1 MEKLRSTVVTLR
13 WRAEGRTLLPLP
25 LCVEGAGPPD
35 MSSTGW
41 PLDGGLLYSM
51 ESLIVQWSG
60 QIWDVLKKDSGA
72 LLLQGDHPGPNL
84 ELQFWTSQRENLA
97 GIQLQIQ
104 SREVKEIMEIL
115 RRVKSSYYSSFQE
128 ISVKVNEALLE
139 AEDIDLH
146 LRPLRRLITNLEER
160 SFPQVDTLLPPLF
173 HSLCL
178 IWSHSRF
185 YCTAQR
191 MVVLLQEFC
200 NLILDKAFAYLIPE
214 ELFKMELEEGQER
227 VQITISVLH
236 TFKQLFHT
244 YRQKILGFFQH
255 NQTIK
260 LWDFPASLVFRRS
273 DRVLERLLMME
284 EVFAAALDF
293 LKLEKIEVG
302 GSRGKVLSEM
312 VFRMTEDFHE
322 GWRAL
327 RESKYDP
334 LDYSDQ
340 VFVHQHKRFME
351 QNRDFDQ
358 RLGTLL
364 NLAFHNSNN
373 LKSTMKLLQL
383 FGNLLE
389 RPRIHQLFS
398 ANDSV
403 LLDMFKQEVDHLHLL
418 LHQHRDES
426 GSVCLG
432 KNMPPVAGRLKWS
445 QELQSRILTNR
456 SHLSQMP
463 LGGTEAD
470 ATFRKCE
477 RLLED
482 LEQQDQEL
490 LSGWTE
496 GLEEVCQRH
505 LKDPLLTLDTNTGL
519 FHVNF
524 SPALTSVLREVKYL
538 GMLKRQNI
546 PKAALLLHSKRER
559 IYVQSQTLTLVTQ
572 WYNQLQGTILDV
584 EQGLVH
590 DELDKTRRQ
599 LDPALR
605 ELTWAQDD
613 PWDYIKSTQD
623 LVQSIWSRVRKSKA
637 NLEAIQNLMARL
649 SQCACVSRKSG
660 DSTPLLL
667 SDIDESVTKQH
678 ALISSTG
685 KQLHTL
691 LQENLSLL
699 AVADVNS
706 IEWQAYSDYVDHMV
720 LSGLCAATRCSLRYL
735 LDNTD
740 AARRIAPLFEVRL
753 VLKGDGMS
761 FDPPLDCSHTGNFF
775 DIVDKMVADILNQ
788 ASFIP
793 RVARHKR
800 LDHYQS
806 DINQIKELS
815 DMCWTLRSRA
825 RAATNKVRE
834 HQEVLNSYQ
843 HLWTDDR
850 SEFMRQFVL
859 YGRVLSPEEAELHEL
874 KKNPPTLE
882 NFKEQIDVFEC
893 LHERVSEM
901 EDGKVFCGWLQLDV
915 RPFKHTLM
923 NVIKRWSWM
932 LKEHLL
938 NHVQQSNVSSS
949 HGQVMHL

>member
-1 MEKLRSTVVTLR
+1 
-13 WRAEGRTLLPLP
+13 
-25 LCVEGAGPPD
+25 
-35 MSSTGW
+35 
-41 PLDGGLLYSM
+41 
-51 ESLIVQWSG
+51 
-60 QIWDVLKKDSGA
+60 
-72 LLLQGDHPGPNL
+72 
-84 ELQFWTSQRENLA
+84 
-97 GIQLQIQ
+97 
-104 SREVKEIMEIL
+104 MEIL

-128 ISVKVNEALLE
+128 ICVKVDEALLE
-139 AEDIDLH
+139 AEDVDLH

-200 NLILDKAFAYLIPE
+200 NLILDKAFAYLIPQ

-227 VQITISVLH
+227 VQISISVLR

-244 YRQKILGFFQH
+244 HRQKILGYFQH
-255 NQTIK
+255 NQTVK

-273 DRVLERLLMME
+273 DRVLERLLMMQE
-284 EVFAAALDF
+284 MFAAALDF
-293 LKLEKIEVG
+293 LKLEKIQVG

-312 VFRMTEDFHE
+312 VSRMSEEFHE

-334 LDYSDQ
+334 LDYSDP
-340 VFVHQHKRFME
+340 VFVHQHQCFME
-351 QNRDFDQ
+351 QNRAFEQ

-364 NLAFHNSNN
+364 NLFFHSSNN
-373 LKSTMKLLQL
+373 LKSTKKLLQL

-398 ANDSV
+398 ANDTV
-403 LLDMFKQEVDHLHLL
+403 LLDLFKQEVEHLHLL

-432 KNMPPVAGRLKWS
+432 NNLPPVAGRLKWS
-445 QELQSRILTNR
+445 QELQSRILSNR
-456 SHLSQMP
+456 SNLSQMP

-477 RLLED
+477 RLLEN

-505 LKDPLLTLDTNTGL
+505 LKDPLLTFDTNTGL
-519 FHVNF
+519 FHLNF

-538 GMLKRQNI
+538 RMLNRPNI
-546 PKAALLLHSKRER
+546 PQAALHLHSKRER
-559 IYVQSQTLTLVTQ
+559 IYLQSQTLTLVTQ
-572 WYNQLQGTILDV
+572 WYNQLQSTILDV
-584 EQGLVH
+584 ERGLLQ
-590 DELDKTRRQ
+590 DQLDKVRRQ

-637 NLEAIQNLMARL
+637 NLQAIQDLLGGL
-649 SQCACVSRKSG
+649 SGRACVSRTSG
-660 DSTPLLL
+660 DDAPLML
-667 SDIDESVTKQH
+667 SDIDASVAKQH

-685 KQLHTL
+685 KQVHTL
-691 LQENLSLL
+691 LQDNLSLL
-699 AVADVNS
+699 GVADVS
-706 IEWQAYSDYVDHMV
+706 SGEWRAYLDHVDQLV
-720 LSGLCAATRCSLRYL
+720 LSGLCGTTRCSLRYL
-735 LDNTD
+735 LDNTH
-740 AARRIAPLFEVRL
+740 AARRIAPLFELRL
-753 VLKGDGMS
+753 VLNDHGVC
-761 FDPPLDCSHTGNFF
+761 FDPPLDCSHTGNFL
-775 DIVDKMVADILNQ
+775 DLVDKMVDDIINQ

-793 RVARHKR
+793 RVARHTR
-800 LDHYQS
+800 RDDYQS
-806 DINQIKELS
+806 DVNQMKELS
-815 DMCWTLRSRA
+815 EMCWTLRSRA

-834 HQEVLNSYQ
+834 YEEALTSYQ
-843 HLWTDDR
+843 YLWTDDR
-850 SEFMRQFVL
+850 SDFLRQFVL
-859 YGRVLSPEEAELHEL
+859 CGRMLSTEEAELHHL

-882 NFKEQIDVFEC
+882 NFKEQIHVFKS
-893 LHERVSEM
+893 LHERVSQM
-901 EDGKVFCGWLQLDV
+901 EERKVFCGWLLLDL
-915 RPFKHTLM
+915 RPFKCTLM
-923 NVIKRWSWM
+923 NVIKRRSWM

-938 NHVQQSNVSSS
+938 DHVKQRSGAGV
-949 HGQVMHL
+949 QVCFLTHFL